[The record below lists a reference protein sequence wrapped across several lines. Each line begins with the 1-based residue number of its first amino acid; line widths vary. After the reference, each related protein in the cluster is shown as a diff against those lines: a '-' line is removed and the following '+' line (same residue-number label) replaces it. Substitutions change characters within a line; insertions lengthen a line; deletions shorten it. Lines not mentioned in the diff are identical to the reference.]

1 VSLFVVNTSVL
12 VPLIARDVLH
22 EGAHGF
28 GLLMAALGVGAMAG
42 ALAVA
47 ALSVGRPPLGMV
59 VGPALAAAALLLV
72 LSTARH
78 FGLTAAVLVV
88 LGFAQIVFMTSC
100 NTTVQ
105 IAVPDELRGRVMGL
119 YALVFA
125 GMTPIGAL
133 IMGTVAEHWGV
144 SRACAVGGAAGL
156 LLILALT
163 GAWRRRHPAPG
174 IPPSSTPAAP

>member
-1 VSLFVVNTSVL
+1 VL
-12 VPLIARDVLH
+12 VA
-22 EGAHGF
+22 
-28 GLLMAALGVGAMAG
+28 
-42 ALAVA
+42 
-47 ALSVGRPPLGMV
+47 
-59 VGPALAAAALLLV
+59 
-72 LSTARH
+72 
-78 FGLTAAVLVV
+78 

-156 LLILALT
+156 VLILALT
-163 GAWRRRHPAPG
+163 AAWRRWYPAPAAP
-174 IPPSSTPAAP
+174 PPSSTPPAP

>member
-1 VSLFVVNTSVL
+1 
-12 VPLIARDVLH
+12 
-22 EGAHGF
+22 
-28 GLLMAALGVGAMAG
+28 MASLGVGAVVG

-47 ALSVGRPPLGMV
+47 TLSVGRPPLPLV
-59 VGPALAAAALLLV
+59 VGPALTAAALMLV
-72 LSTARH
+72 LSTARD
-78 FGLTAAVLVV
+78 FGLTAVVLTA

-144 SRACAVGGAAGL
+144 SRACAVGGGVGL
-156 LLILALT
+156 LLILALIV
-163 GAWRRRHPAPG
+163 GWRRRHPASAW
-174 IPPSSTPAAP
+174 SSTPPAP

>member
-1 VSLFVVNTSVL
+1 

-28 GLLMAALGVGAMAG
+28 GLLMAWLGVGAVVG

-47 ALSVGRPPLGMV
+47 ALAVARPPLSLV
-59 VGPALAAAALLLV
+59 VGPALAAAALLLL

-78 FGLTAAVLVV
+78 FGLTAAVLAA
-88 LGFAQIVFMTSC
+88 LGFAQIIFMTSC

-133 IMGTVAEHWGV
+133 LMGTVAEHWGV
-144 SRACAVGGAAGL
+144 SRACAVGGGAGL
-156 LLILALT
+156 VLILALAA
-163 GAWRRRHPAPG
+163 GWRRRHPEAS
-174 IPPSSTPAAP
+174 PPTPPAS

>member
-1 VSLFVVNTSVL
+1 
-12 VPLIARDVLH
+12 
-22 EGAHGF
+22 
-28 GLLMAALGVGAMAG
+28 
-42 ALAVA
+42 
-47 ALSVGRPPLGMV
+47 MV
-59 VGPALAAAALLLV
+59 VGPALAAASLLLL

-78 FGLTAAVLVV
+78 FGATAAVLMA
-88 LGFAQIVFMTSC
+88 LGFAQIIFMTSC

-133 IMGTVAEHWGV
+133 IMGMVAEHWGV

-156 LLILALT
+156 VLILALT
-163 GAWRRRHPAPG
+163 GAWRRWYPAPAAP
-174 IPPSSTPAAP
+174 PPSSTPATP

>member
-1 VSLFVVNTSVL
+1 
-12 VPLIARDVLH
+12 
-22 EGAHGF
+22 
-28 GLLMAALGVGAMAG
+28 
-42 ALAVA
+42 
-47 ALSVGRPPLGMV
+47 
-59 VGPALAAAALLLV
+59 
-72 LSTARH
+72 
-78 FGLTAAVLVV
+78 
-88 LGFAQIVFMTSC
+88 MTTC

-144 SRACAVGGAAGL
+144 SRACAVGGGTGL

-163 GAWRRRHPAPG
+163 GAWRRWYPAPAAP
-174 IPPSSTPAAP
+174 PPSSTPAAP

>member
-1 VSLFVVNTSVL
+1 VL
-12 VPLIARDVLH
+12 VA
-22 EGAHGF
+22 
-28 GLLMAALGVGAMAG
+28 
-42 ALAVA
+42 
-47 ALSVGRPPLGMV
+47 
-59 VGPALAAAALLLV
+59 
-72 LSTARH
+72 
-78 FGLTAAVLVV
+78 
-88 LGFAQIVFMTSC
+88 LGFAQIVFMTTC

-144 SRACAVGGAAGL
+144 SRACAVGGGAGL

-163 GAWRRRHPAPG
+163 GAWRRWYPAPSAA
-174 IPPSSTPAAP
+174 PPSSTPATP